1 MLADNPKIVESID
14 MSGWSLFDGEKMAPA
29 KAMHRT
35 VQYDVWEVKTESR
48 LLECADFHFLFYEDG
63 CRVLACELR
72 KGDRIL
78 VDGGSEEVLS
88 ARKTER
94 KEEMLD
100 AEMDTADHRWSTS
113 GIVSHNTTTCT
124 AFLLHYALFNP
135 EKKIAILAN
144 KGAQAREIMQ
154 RIELAY
160 LHLPKWLQCGVKTW
174 NKGSMELANGSSIVS
189 ATTSSDSIRGQSYSC
204 VTGDAVVAVADENDS
219 IWFKPIEALH
229 SSEYAPSKDC
239 SMDCSGKMH
248 FYVCKIVNKINHKEY
263 IGFHSTSDLN
273 DGYMGSGK
281 LILGDLEKYGQSA
294 FEKTILKVFDSQ
306 KEAEDYER
314 YLVDEEHASRP
325 DTKNGRKRRGMKQ
338 SEEASRHMSEAQ
350 KDGLP
355 ESAPRRQKMLRVLT
369 PSGFQSFDG
378 TRIQKSKPVVLL
390 SFSDGSELKCTA
402 DHKLK
407 SSSGE
412 FIEAGRLQAGDML
425 YSKPSCISV
434 KSVSSLGNADVY
446 DLLNV
451 NNGNAYW
458 TNNVVSHNCILIDE
472 CLAGKETVKVRR
484 KSDGREMEVSLE
496 NFWKMV

>member
-1 MLADNPKIVESID
+1 
-14 MSGWSLFDGEKMAPA
+14 
-29 KAMHRT
+29 
-35 VQYDVWEVKTESR
+35 
-48 LLECADFHFLFYEDG
+48 
-63 CRVLACELR
+63 
-72 KGDRIL
+72 
-78 VDGGSEEVLS
+78 
-88 ARKTER
+88 
-94 KEEMLD
+94 
-100 AEMDTADHRWSTS
+100 
-113 GIVSHNTTTCT
+113 
-124 AFLLHYALFNP
+124 
-135 EKKIAILAN
+135 
-144 KGAQAREIMQ
+144 
-154 RIELAY
+154 
-160 LHLPKWLQCGVKTW
+160 
-174 NKGSMELANGSSIVS
+174 
-189 ATTSSDSIRGQSYSC
+189 
-204 VTGDAVVAVADENDS
+204 
-219 IWFKPIEALH
+219 
-229 SSEYAPSKDC
+229 
-239 SMDCSGKMH
+239 
-248 FYVCKIVNKINHKEY
+248 
-263 IGFHSTSDLN
+263 
-273 DGYMGSGK
+273 
-281 LILGDLEKYGQSA
+281 
-294 FEKTILKVFDSQ
+294 
-306 KEAEDYER
+306 
-314 YLVDEEHASRP
+314 
-325 DTKNGRKRRGMKQ
+325 MKQ